1 MKKLLLLISI
11 CVYALNSLG
20 QQTTLF
26 SISDESITR
35 EELLA
40 GGLRIALYVNS
51 TTAQFYLSD
60 GNNSSTFQSDGGT
73 VFEVIKSGSG
83 IKLKN
88 VKSGEFLGGTGSTF
102 ARTSSESGAKVFT
115 PEKITS
121 KVNNTAANADETRSY
136 WMTFTSGSK
145 YYLNTNTS
153 GYKTVKYA
161 TGNGNWSTFYIYKIK
176 QETTYNTNIIPV
188 PASVSVNG
196 DGTLSGWKKDDI
208 SFSTDESLDAEAYVL
223 DITADGITV
232 KSSTDRGKYY
242 AMLSLEQLSEQFGDA
257 LPLLRIEDKP
267 RFQYRGFMLDVS
279 RHFFTVEEVKKML
292 DVMARYKMNV
302 FHWHLTDDQGWRAE
316 IKQYPKL
323 TTIGAQRSDSYE
335 TPITKVIENGWTYW
349 TGVGGFTGKPYG
361 PYFYTQEEMRDV
373 VAYAAERHI
382 DILPEIDMP
391 GHFVAALAA
400 YPEYSCNPGN
410 PPTVWTSG
418 GISSNVLN
426 VADDNAVQF
435 TKNILGELCDIFPY
449 PYIHIG
455 GDECPV
461 TQWQSNAQC
470 QALYTAEGFTSY
482 RQLQT
487 RFIKQISDFVTT
499 KGKKL
504 FCWNE
509 SVTASGADLDIM
521 KGTGATIMCWSP
533 CESGVRQAVSMGLPA
548 IVTEYNRGNQ
558 SYYINRRQCTD
569 YGEPTGAGDGDD
581 SVEGCYSLVPMPS
594 GLTDDQEAL
603 VKGVQGTFWTEHV
616 GTPEYLEYLALPRLI
631 CIAEAGWTEQN
642 RKDWSSFRA
651 RLVEHTQWL
660 EANNYVFSNHWMPGY
675 TPRQDSKTTVTP
687 ETSTVESPKWYKIK
701 FTNGNVFL
709 QANGKV
715 NLATVE
721 NEALDNSQFFALIGD
736 NFNNFKIY
744 CADGTYMNTKSATS
758 TKGDV
763 TTLLYSSS
771 YGNTSK
777 SFRLASHPSKSS
789 EYVITLTS
797 DTSKGIN
804 TWGGTGA
811 GRNIGFYS
819 TSDANCTLVFQ
830 TDSKY
835 DGPTAINDIVANEGN
850 EGYPNGKFLKDRRVV
865 IYKNGRQYNTTGQR
879 LR

>member
-1 MKKLLLLISI
+1 MKRLLLLIAV
-11 CVYALNSLG
+11 CTYFLNSSG
-20 QQTTLF
+20 QQTTSF
-26 SISDESITR
+26 MKSDESITKD
-35 EELLA
+35 ELLA
-40 GGLRIALYVNS
+40 GGLKVALYVNS
-51 TTAQFYLSD
+51 TTRQFYLSD
-60 GNNSSTFQSDGGT
+60 GENSSTFQSDGGT

-83 IKLKN
+83 IKLRN
-88 VKSGEFLGGTGSTF
+88 VKSGEFFGGSGSTI
-102 ARTSSESGAKVFT
+102 ARTSSESAAKVFT

-136 WMTFTSGSK
+136 WLTFTSGSK

-153 GYKTVKYA
+153 GYKTVQYA
-161 TGNGNWSTFYIYKIK
+161 TGNGNWSTFYIYKVE
-176 QETTYNTNIIPV
+176 QVTTYNVNIIPA
-188 PASVSVNG
+188 PASVRVNG
-196 DGTLSGWKKDDI
+196 DGVLSGWNKADI
-208 SFSTDESLDAEAYVL
+208 DYYTDESLEAEAYIL
-223 DITADGITV
+223 DITAEGIAV

-242 AMLSLEQLSEQFGDA
+242 ALLSLDQLAEQFGDA
-257 LPLLRIEDKP
+257 LPLIRIEDKP

-323 TTIGAQRSDSYE
+323 TTIGAQRTNSYE

-349 TGVGGFTGKPYG
+349 TGVGGMTGKPYG
-361 PYFYTQEEMRDV
+361 PYFYTQDEMRDV
-373 VAYAAERHI
+373 VAYAAERQI

-400 YPEYSCNPGN
+400 YPEYSCTPNN

-426 VADDNAVQF
+426 VANDEAVQF
-435 TKNILGELCDIFPY
+435 TKNILNELCEIFPY

-461 TQWQSNAQC
+461 TQWQNNAMC
-470 QALYTAEGFTSY
+470 QELYAAEGFTNY

-487 RFIKQISDFVTT
+487 RFIKQISDFVST

-509 SVTASGADLDIM
+509 SVTASGADLNIM
-521 KGTGATIMCWSP
+521 KETGATIMCWTP
-533 CESGVRQAVSMGLPA
+533 CESAVRKAVSNGLPA
-548 IVTEYNRGNQ
+548 VVTEYNRGNQ

-569 YGEPTGAGDGDD
+569 YGEPTGAGDGNDN
-581 SVEGCYSLVPMPS
+581 VEGCYSLVPMPS
-594 GLTDDQEAL
+594 GMTAEQEAL

-631 CIAEAGWTEQN
+631 CVAEAGWVEQD
-642 RKDWSSFRA
+642 RKDWSDFRA
-651 RLVEHTQWL
+651 RMMEHTKWM
-660 EANNYVFSNHWMPGY
+660 EDNNYVYSNHWMPGY
-675 TPRQDSKTTVTP
+675 TPRKDSKTTVTP
-687 ETSTVESPKWYKIK
+687 ETSTVDNPKWYKIK
-701 FTNGNVFL
+701 FTNGSVFM
-709 QANGKV
+709 QANGKT

-721 NEALDNSQFFALIGD
+721 NELLDDSQFFALIGE
-736 NFNNFKIY
+736 NTNNFKIY
-744 CADGTYMNTKSATS
+744 CADGTYINTKSATS

-771 YGNTSK
+771 YGSTSK
-777 SFRLASHPSKSS
+777 SFQLASHPNKTS
-789 EYVITLTS
+789 EYVITLVT
-797 DTSKGIN
+797 DTSNGIN

-811 GRNIGFYS
+811 GRNIGFYG
-819 TSDANCTLVFQ
+819 TSDANCALVFQ
-830 TDSKY
+830 NDSKY
-835 DGPTAINDIVANEGN
+835 DGPTAIADIVAAEDRAGN
-850 EGYPNGKFLKDRRVV
+850 MNGKFLKDRHVV
-865 IYKNGRQYNTTGQR
+865 IYKNGQQYNTAGQR